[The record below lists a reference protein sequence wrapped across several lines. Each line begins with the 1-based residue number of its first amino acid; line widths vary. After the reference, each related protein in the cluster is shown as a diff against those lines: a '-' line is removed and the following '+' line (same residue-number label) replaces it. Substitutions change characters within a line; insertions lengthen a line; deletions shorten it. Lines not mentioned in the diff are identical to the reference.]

1 MEGTRECTRRAQGG
15 RERGREEAGGGREG
29 TGRES
34 AREGSWGEG
43 VVLLWLKPLV
53 FSDC

>member
-1 MEGTRECTRRAQGG
+1 MSDAAWEDVDLGFLTAIRAKEDGL
-15 RERGREEAGGGREG
+15 RINML
-29 TGRES
+29 S
-34 AREGSWGEG
+34 G